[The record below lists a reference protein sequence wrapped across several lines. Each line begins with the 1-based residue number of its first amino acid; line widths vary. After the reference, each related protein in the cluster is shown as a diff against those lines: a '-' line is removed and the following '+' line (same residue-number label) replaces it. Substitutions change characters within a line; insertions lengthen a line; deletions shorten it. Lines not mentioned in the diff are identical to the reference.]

1 MTIADD
7 MSALS
12 ECILQIVFVIIPVL
26 ISWLALQL
34 GFPLACLLH
43 SKEFKLEYLHNALST
58 LLSPL
63 LHLATVAL
71 RHSGHVIPLFSY
83 ILGKI
88 IAMTRN

>member
-1 MTIADD
+1 MTIADV

-12 ECILQIVFVIIPVL
+12 ECILLIVFVITPVL
-26 ISWLALQL
+26 ISWPVLQL

-43 SKEFKLEYLHNALST
+43 SKEFEFEYIHNALT
-58 LLSPL
+58 TL
-63 LHLATVAL
+63 LHLAAIGL
-71 RHSGHVIPLFSY
+71 RHSGHVIPIFAY